1 MAEQI
6 QKYIGTKIIHADP
19 ATRGD
24 FKATKCIE
32 AGWEFI
38 PEDNDEDPGYMVIY
52 PDGYVSWSPEKVFE
66 EAYRPTAGCSFGLA
80 IEALKKGFKVTRA
93 GWNGK
98 GMWLVLMGGL
108 KLPPFN
114 SQEPGAKV
122 NDRTAR
128 FIGADTPLDSQP
140 YIAMWT
146 AEQKWQPGWLASQAD
161 MLADDWMILDVP
173 TEVEI
178 E

>member
-1 MAEQI
+1 M
-6 QKYIGTKIIHADP
+6 
-19 ATRGD
+19 
-24 FKATKCIE
+24 
-32 AGWEFI
+32 
-38 PEDNDEDPGYMVIY
+38 IY

-66 EAYRPTAGCSFGLA
+66 EAYRPITGCTFGLA
-80 IEALKKGFKVTRA
+80 VEALKMGFKVTRA

-128 FIGADTPLDSQP
+128 FIGADTPLILNRISRCGP
-140 YIAMWT
+140 L
-146 AEQKWQPGWLASQAD
+146 KRNGSQAGWHPRPICW
-161 MLADDWMILDVP
+161 LK
-173 TEVEI
+173 TG
-178 E
+178 